1 MEWIVVLIFALLMM
15 WAGQLHTALAANADR
30 SRFVDQELREY
41 PVAASEHVYRGSYV
55 GVNPAG
61 YLKTFVPGDE
71 FVGIAYEEAD
81 NSSGA
86 AAAINCQVFV
96 QGDFSL
102 TLTSAALT
110 DVHKPVYA
118 TDDNAL
124 SLTGHPDAYVGRI
137 VHYITTSTVC
147 VRLRAPGEQAPDGEG
162 SIVLQ
167 LTGHETFTATGAT
180 AGTSFVGAFELKS
193 ILGPGFV
200 VNDEEDGGIE
210 MEFDG
215 TSEVALSSVR
225 TTHDLLPIDKGLT
238 LDVDLVVTDKA
249 DAAAVDFDF
258 GFGTALTTDSEASID
273 HAAMVQLAAFHMDG
287 NSDNIL
293 CQSDNDT
300 TDVAPVDSTIDND
313 SATDVPKH
321 FKIIVRPNGT
331 VEFWISRARVLSST
345 AFAMLSTAN
354 VAAFINAEKTA
365 DDTTWR
371 AVFKNLR
378 IGAGMA
384 RAA

>member
-137 VHYITTSTVC
+137 VHYITTSTAPTARGRSSC
-147 VRLRAPGEQAPDGEG
+147 SSPGTRRSPRRARPR
-162 SIVLQ
+162 
-167 LTGHETFTATGAT
+167 
-180 AGTSFVGAFELKS
+180 
-193 ILGPGFV
+193 GPRSWGR
-200 VNDEEDGGIE
+200 
-210 MEFDG
+210 
-215 TSEVALSSVR
+215 SSSSRSSV
-225 TTHDLLPIDKGLT
+225 P
-238 LDVDLVVTDKA
+238 
-249 DAAAVDFDF
+249 
-258 GFGTALTTDSEASID
+258 DSS
-273 HAAMVQLAAFHMDG
+273 
-287 NSDNIL
+287 
-293 CQSDNDT
+293 
-300 TDVAPVDSTIDND
+300 
-313 SATDVPKH
+313 
-321 FKIIVRPNGT
+321 
-331 VEFWISRARVLSST
+331 
-345 AFAMLSTAN
+345 
-354 VAAFINAEKTA
+354 
-365 DDTTWR
+365 
-371 AVFKNLR
+371 
-378 IGAGMA
+378 
-384 RAA
+384 